1 MLDALGACEA
11 LEGTFE
17 VPTEH
22 TNSLETRPWLQ
33 RRNIDYNEGGN
44 FIIGDGCVHF

>member
-33 RRNIDYNEGGN
+33 RWNIDYNEGGN